1 LSEPR
6 TVRRTFTALVLI
18 GFIARLSYGMARTP
32 LLALFA
38 RSLGA
43 SSAAI
48 GLAVGMSTVTGIFKA
63 PAGTLSDV
71 SGGGLAQQFEAGGV
85 RPELG
90 EEYMV
95 RGAYDHGVAVLGPQ
109 LHYGLDDG
117 FLHSIR

>member
-1 LSEPR
+1 
-6 TVRRTFTALVLI
+6 
-18 GFIARLSYGMARTP
+18 M
-32 LLALFA
+32 LALFA

-48 GLAVGMSTVTGIFKA
+48 GLAVCMSTVTGIFFKA

>member
-1 LSEPR
+1 MSEPR
-6 TVRRTFTALVLI
+6 TVRRTFTVLVLI

-38 RSLGA
+38 KSLGA

-71 SGGGLAQQFEAGGV
+71 SGGGLAQQFGREALSLASD
-85 RPELG
+85 RKRLLSSSS
-90 EEYMV
+90 
-95 RGAYDHGVAVLGPQ
+95 AVPTT
-109 LHYGLDDG
+109 
-117 FLHSIR
+117 RE

>member
-1 LSEPR
+1 M
-6 TVRRTFTALVLI
+6 ALVLI
-18 GFIARLSYGMARTP
+18 GFFARLSYGTARTP

-43 SSAAI
+43 SSAV
-48 GLAVGMSTVTGIFKA
+48 GLAVCMSTVTGIFKA
-63 PAGTLSDV
+63 SAGILSDI

-95 RGAYDHGVAVLGPQ
+95 HQVALGP
-109 LHYGLDDG
+109 
-117 FLHSIR
+117 